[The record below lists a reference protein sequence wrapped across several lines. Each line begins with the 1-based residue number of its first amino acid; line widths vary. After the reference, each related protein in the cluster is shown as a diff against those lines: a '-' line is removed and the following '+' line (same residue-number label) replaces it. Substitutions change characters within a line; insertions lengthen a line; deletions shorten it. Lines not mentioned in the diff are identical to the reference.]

1 MRELNLTHGAKF
13 SRIYA
18 QQVEALDKHR
28 RKGRQTV
35 VVEHVHVNDGGQAV
49 VGSVLAGRGGVV
61 KKWGTTQ
68 CASPARLGR

>member
-49 VGSVLAGRGGVV
+49 VGSVLAGMGGGSQKV
-61 KKWGTTQ
+61 GNNPMRQ
-68 CASPARLGR
+68 SR